1 MAWHTIFGNPSNDD
15 KNNDTNKNTKEYL
28 FEKERKTNLPKQY
41 PKEITEFVNA
51 VKSDLLGNDLLR
63 VHPNL
68 SKEENKELRHLISL
82 QKDGK
87 IVIQPADKNLG
98 VVILNRDDY
107 VNEGLQQLNE
117 TVKINGNNIKY
128 YEKVNSNLLK
138 SHFITIEKYLSNAV
152 EKGIITKKTAKQ
164 LLPTAPKA
172 GKMYLPPKVHKEFD
186 KSLRKIP
193 KCRPIISQCGA
204 NTERISWLVD
214 NEAKDLVASIDSFVE
229 DTP

>member
-15 KNNDTNKNTKEYL
+15 KNNDTNKNIKEYL

-51 VKSDLLGNDLLR
+51 VKSDLLGNNLLR

-193 KCRPIISQCGA
+193 KCRPLI
-204 NTERISWLVD
+204 L
-214 NEAKDLVASIDSFVE
+214 
-229 DTP
+229 

>member
-15 KNNDTNKNTKEYL
+15 KNKDTNKNTKEYL

-51 VKSDLLGNDLLR
+51 VKSDLLGNNLLR

-68 SKEENKELRHLISL
+68 SKEENKELRHLTSL
-82 QKDGK
+82 QKVGK

-152 EKGIITKKTAKQ
+152 
-164 LLPTAPKA
+164 
-172 GKMYLPPKVHKEFD
+172 
-186 KSLRKIP
+186 
-193 KCRPIISQCGA
+193 
-204 NTERISWLVD
+204 
-214 NEAKDLVASIDSFVE
+214 
-229 DTP
+229 